1 MAGEGS
7 RCARPETRANL
18 FSIATFIFHRFY
30 ATGWEA
36 DFGLVMWRATNL
48 SFTLVMA
55 VVPQGSSTIASC
67 RSRRLDSPASCKGTS
82 ANWLWLRAV
91 RRPSFGTLRKICL
104 GTVEPKGPLG
114 FYFWVCLALDTSL
127 FGSVEGQFY
136 RVCILRLCLYFV
148 ILLWAWAVVGPFR
161 HLVVQYGGRPP
172 PYFWHSS

>member
-104 GTVEPKGPLG
+104 GTVEPQRSTRILFLG
-114 FYFWVCLALDTSL
+114 LSSLGHILIWVRRGASFTVYTVS
-127 FGSVEGQFY
+127 
-136 RVCILRLCLYFV
+136 
-148 ILLWAWAVVGPFR
+148 A
-161 HLVVQYGGRPP
+161 
-172 PYFWHSS
+172 